1 MIKRKFKKQ
10 GLPVIVI
17 ILAIAL
23 IITCISFIKTLMSL
37 SGESILSIIISAFE
51 TVGLLVSLIIAVQ
64 QLNDSKEIARADFL
78 VELNRA
84 FTESEGNL
92 ELYTALQ
99 SCLDSD
105 CELENECKSDQ
116 NTRCCLN
123 ISKVTVSNYLTFFE
137 TIYLLLCNNVIS
149 FDMIDDLF
157 GYRFF
162 LAVHSKFVQQMKL
175 APQPENFKNIFCLEY
190 EWMRYREKKAHKVDS
205 ETSIFKVRQL
215 KNLLV
220 TDEQKKIYEKW
231 IEERTKI
238 V

>member
-92 ELYTALQ
+92 
-99 SCLDSD
+99 D
-105 CELENECKSDQ
+105 
-116 NTRCCLN
+116 
-123 ISKVTVSNYLTFFE
+123 
-137 TIYLLLCNNVIS
+137 
-149 FDMIDDLF
+149 
-157 GYRFF
+157 
-162 LAVHSKFVQQMKL
+162 
-175 APQPENFKNIFCLEY
+175 
-190 EWMRYREKKAHKVDS
+190 
-205 ETSIFKVRQL
+205 
-215 KNLLV
+215 
-220 TDEQKKIYEKW
+220 
-231 IEERTKI
+231 
-238 V
+238 

>member
-1 MIKRKFKKQ
+1 MKRKFKKQ
-10 GLPVIVI
+10 GLPILVVILTVALVI
-17 ILAIAL
+17 TFLSL
-23 IITCISFIKTLMSL
+23 VKTLLSL
-37 SGESILSIIISAFE
+37 SGESVISIAISAFE
-51 TVGLLVSLIIAVQ
+51 TIGLIISLIIAVR

-92 ELYTALQ
+92 ELYSALQ
-99 SCLDSD
+99 SCIDND
-105 CELENECKSDQ
+105 CVLEKGCGGSTEALCQ
-116 NTRCCLN
+116 LR
-123 ISKVTVSNYLTFFE
+123 IPKVTVSNYLTFFE
-137 TIYLLLCNNVIS
+137 TIYLLLCNGVIS

-190 EWMRYREKKAHKVDS
+190 EWMKYRKEVAHKIDS
-205 ETSIFKVRQL
+205 ENSVFMIRQL

-220 TDEQKKIYEKW
+220 TDEQKKIYEQW
-231 IEERTKI
+231 IQTRRKI